1 MAAKITESAGGDMI
15 APVCLCDLA
24 PAMDV
29 GLVELIGPELDEAY
43 LRAVEAC
50 AVMPAPRGKNACK
63 IVYTPLYGSGYK
75 LVPEIL
81 RRRGVNVVTCAQHMR
96 PNGNFPGAN
105 PPNPEELRAFGP
117 ALALAEAE
125 GADVVLGT
133 DPDADRL
140 GAVIRQGGAFTPLTG
155 NQIGVLLLEH
165 ILRKKSEAGRLP
177 AKGFAVKS
185 VVSTGLAQPICD
197 KYGVRLEQVPVGFK
211 YTGEKIGLLEDGGDE
226 TFLFGFEESS
236 GFLGGSYTRD
246 KDAVYG
252 AMQFAELALDCK
264 NQGITVLDR
273 LDALYAE
280 FGYYTEK
287 TFGLSLDPAEGAA
300 RLKQAM
306 DGLRACPPK
315 QIGGCAVERVTD
327 YMSGVDGLPEVRRAR
342 IPARRRHAADPAPL
356 RHGAESEDLC
366 FVPGADKGGR
376 RGPDRGAG
384 RRRKGADRPMSRRAV
399 NWIAGA
405 RIVLFLC
412 LLILG
417 IFLPHFPRWKG
428 FLCVSTMRGSA
439 GSAPAAG

>member
-1 MAAKITESAGGDMI
+1 MAVPDKAGG
-15 APVCLCDLA
+15 
-24 PAMDV
+24 
-29 GLVELIGPELDEAY
+29 Y
-43 LRAVEAC
+43 
-50 AVMPAPRGKNACK
+50 
-63 IVYTPLYGSGYK
+63 
-75 LVPEIL
+75 
-81 RRRGVNVVTCAQHMR
+81 
-96 PNGNFPGAN
+96 
-105 PPNPEELRAFGP
+105 
-117 ALALAEAE
+117 
-125 GADVVLGT
+125 
-133 DPDADRL
+133 RL
-140 GAVIRQGGAFTPLTG
+140 LTG
-155 NQIGVLLLEH
+155 NEIGVLLLEH

-306 DGLRACPPK
+306 EEGKIAYAGKYSAPDYE
-315 QIGGCAVERVTD
+315 QILAAGCRLAIENT
-327 YMSGVDGLPEVRRAR
+327 MILHTPEVKEQGQRT
-342 IPARRRHAADPAPL
+342 P
-356 RHGAESEDLC
+356 GAEA
-366 FVPGADKGGR
+366 PKAT
-376 RGPDRGAG
+376 
-384 RRRKGADRPMSRRAV
+384 
-399 NWIAGA
+399 
-405 RIVLFLC
+405 VL
-412 LLILG
+412 
-417 IFLPHFPRWKG
+417 
-428 FLCVSTMRGSA
+428 
-439 GSAPAAG
+439 

>member
-1 MAAKITESAGGDMI
+1 M
-15 APVCLCDLA
+15 
-24 PAMDV
+24 
-29 GLVELIGPELDEAY
+29 
-43 LRAVEAC
+43 
-50 AVMPAPRGKNACK
+50 
-63 IVYTPLYGSGYK
+63 
-75 LVPEIL
+75 
-81 RRRGVNVVTCAQHMR
+81 
-96 PNGNFPGAN
+96 
-105 PPNPEELRAFGP
+105 
-117 ALALAEAE
+117 
-125 GADVVLGT
+125 VLGT

-264 NQGITVLDR
+264 KSGITVLDR

-327 YMSGVDGLPEVRRAR
+327 YMSGVDGLPKSDVLAFRLAGGTRLILRPSGTEPKVKIYVLYQAQTKADAAAR
-342 IPARRRHAADPAPL
+342 IEALAAA
-356 RHGAESEDLC
+356 AKE
-366 FVPGADKGGR
+366 
-376 RGPDRGAG
+376 
-384 RRRKGADRPMSRRAV
+384 
-399 NWIAGA
+399 
-405 RIVLFLC
+405 
-412 LLILG
+412 LIGL
-417 IFLPHFPRWKG
+417 
-428 FLCVSTMRGSA
+428 
-439 GSAPAAG
+439 